1 MSTMRRSLRGSG
13 FNPYDLY
20 SKGRERPDMK
30 GVLPFYQG
38 SPAVRHSREG
48 DGNDGI
54 IRSPLPPSLYPTE
67 GPNSQVRPS
76 GAKTRERG
84 SGNFFSAQAQQRTA
98 VEDFAVGFE
107 RHSVLKSPLVKQ
119 RGIVREVQESGGN
132 FLDFGH
138 AVVNQVKASFVVGG
152 CGVI

>member
-1 MSTMRRSLRGSG
+1 METTASFEARS
-13 FNPYDLY
+13 
-20 SKGRERPDMK
+20 
-30 GVLPFYQG
+30 
-38 SPAVRHSREG
+38 A
-48 DGNDGI
+48 
-54 IRSPLPPSLYPTE
+54 PSLYPTE

-138 AVVNQVKASFVVGG
+138 AVVNQVKASFFVGG
-152 CGVI
+152 FGVIRILQPADEPIAHLKLDRKSTRLNSSHQIISYAVFCLK